1 MADGVT
7 GVGLG
12 TGEVPTDPEGEVTP
26 GVDTRGDGVILA
38 VTVGVYTGVDA
49 TPDGVYTW
57 VVCAVG
63 CVVGVVGIV
72 FSVTGTYD
80 VVNTLVDTGDVP
92 PVINDVV

>member
-1 MADGVT
+1 M
-7 GVGLG
+7 
-12 TGEVPTDPEGEVTP
+12 
-26 GVDTRGDGVILA
+26 
-38 VTVGVYTGVDA
+38 
-49 TPDGVYTW
+49 YTW